1 MRDKINRCSG
11 EGHCNMKGCKMN
23 LDKKIL
29 DLVSE
34 WKDGTYYADVQKYAN
49 LQCRIRDLVKDES
62 NYSDGYSEAIEQ
74 VIESAKCLEMQ
85 KHNI

>member
-1 MRDKINRCSG
+1 M
-11 EGHCNMKGCKMN
+11 EGDSVN
-23 LDKKIL
+23 LDEKIAAL
-29 DLVSE
+29 IKE
-34 WKDGTYYADVQKYAN
+34 WKDDTYYADVQKYAN

-74 VIESAKCLEMQ
+74 VIEDAKCLEMQ